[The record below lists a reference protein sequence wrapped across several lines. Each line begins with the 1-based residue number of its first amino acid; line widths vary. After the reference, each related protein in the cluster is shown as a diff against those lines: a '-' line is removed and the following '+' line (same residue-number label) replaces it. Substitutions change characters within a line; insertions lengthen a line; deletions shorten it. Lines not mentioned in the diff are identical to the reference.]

1 MCESLAVLEKDPA
14 EGLQMAMAGL
24 TLKATGVV
32 AGPLQ
37 TGERKGHC
45 RNDQMQV
52 SQLSCVSASTAHLRA
67 LTMRNSTVQRW
78 SSPSAAVRDLPPL
91 SVILMVLK
99 PLLSINTYFHIEKLR
114 NDFC

>member
-1 MCESLAVLEKDPA
+1 
-14 EGLQMAMAGL
+14 MAMAGL

-37 TGERKGHC
+37 TGERKGHNC

-91 SVILMVLK
+91 SVILMLLK
-99 PLLSINTYFHIEKLR
+99 PLLSINTYFHIE
-114 NDFC
+114 NVEMTFVSS

>member
-1 MCESLAVLEKDPA
+1 
-14 EGLQMAMAGL
+14 MAMAGL

-32 AGPLQ
+32 AGPFQ

-91 SVILMVLK
+91 SVILMLLK
-99 PLLSINTYFHIEKLR
+99 PLLSINTYFHIE
-114 NDFC
+114 NVEMTFVSS

>member
-1 MCESLAVLEKDPA
+1 
-14 EGLQMAMAGL
+14 MAMAGL

-37 TGERKGHC
+37 TGERKEHC

-78 SSPSAAVRDLPPL
+78 SSPSPPVSDLTPL
-91 SVILMVLK
+91 SVM
-99 PLLSINTYFHIEKLR
+99 
-114 NDFC
+114 